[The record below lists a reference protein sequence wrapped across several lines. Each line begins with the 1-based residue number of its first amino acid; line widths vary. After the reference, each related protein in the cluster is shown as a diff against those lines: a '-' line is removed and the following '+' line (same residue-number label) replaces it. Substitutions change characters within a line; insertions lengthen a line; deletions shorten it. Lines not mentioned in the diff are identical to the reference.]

1 MDSEWFRLAATV
13 VAGFPMLIIGT
24 LQNSQVSSRN
34 SDCKKESCLDSSSSS
49 LVSDKTQRK
58 EQSPSIEEKTQF
70 ERVNAKSRPA
80 RSKIHKKSA
89 LKWKSGD
96 AYIASAKN
104 RDHHLKHK
112 SQKKSDLKNKYKKQP
127 SEKSKDSK
135 SEDGTE
141 MSKSEWLRRNRGI
154 IKRQK
159 RSERKDTNESIAEE
173 AESDYSG
180 RSITPES
187 SQVESACEKSKSSRS
202 EDERTMN
209 DGVIVRQ
216 KANKLES
223 TKHEVPQLIADL
235 KKILSPIETKN
246 DVKVSAQK
254 VADQFPSIKSSSDQ
268 NIANGQ
274 SVKEVEAKGIVAAV
288 IASRGNDTTSETS
301 KGKNLDETSERS
313 ETSEA
318 LSTTS
323 TVDEEGTST
332 PPLDDLDASTPP
344 NQLGEEQKKESNKPE
359 ANSGNPKERAKEE
372 YVFDDDD
379 ETACFD

>member
-1 MDSEWFRLAATV
+1 
-13 VAGFPMLIIGT
+13 
-24 LQNSQVSSRN
+24 
-34 SDCKKESCLDSSSSS
+34 
-49 LVSDKTQRK
+49 
-58 EQSPSIEEKTQF
+58 
-70 ERVNAKSRPA
+70 
-80 RSKIHKKSA
+80 
-89 LKWKSGD
+89 
-96 AYIASAKN
+96 
-104 RDHHLKHK
+104 
-112 SQKKSDLKNKYKKQP
+112 
-127 SEKSKDSK
+127 
-135 SEDGTE
+135 

-235 KKILSPIETKN
+235 KKILSRIETKN

-288 IASRGNDTTSETS
+288 IASRGNDTTSET
-301 KGKNLDETSERS
+301 NLDETSERS

-344 NQLGEEQKKESNKPE
+344 NQLGEFHISFRVCNVLENISWVIVLKES
-359 ANSGNPKERAKEE
+359 R
-372 YVFDDDD
+372 
-379 ETACFD
+379 